1 MSPMRL
7 IILIVALV
15 AAGLAAFLVRGIAN
29 QQPAVVTG
37 PTETIERVV
46 EVEIAQQQ
54 VLVAKTD
61 LQIGTLLNP
70 EHFRWANW
78 PESTINPA
86 YFTQDFAPDAM
97 ETLTGSVVKTAM
109 FADEPI
115 MPQKMVQKGET
126 GYMAA
131 ILSPGKRAVTVEISP
146 ESASAGF
153 ILPDDRVDIIL
164 TEEVEPVGKG
174 NKDAP
179 PMMVTRTILENGR
192 VLAIDQTFGD
202 VDGIPTLTGS
212 TATMELTQPQA
223 ELLARA
229 ARVGTL
235 SLTLRSAADAGFNEG
250 EALANIDSLE
260 EVDSGSRKVMIYRSN
275 KVEAGGN

>member
-7 IILIVALV
+7 IILVVALV
-15 AAGLAAFLVRGIAN
+15 AAGLAAFLVRGLAN
-29 QQPAVVTG
+29 QQPTVVSG
-37 PTETIERVV
+37 PTETVERVV

-86 YFTQDFAPDAM
+86 YFTQEYAPDAM
-97 ETLTGSVVKTAM
+97 ETLTGSVVKSAM

-164 TEEVEPVGKG
+164 TEEVEPIG
-174 NKDAP
+174 NDDDAP

-250 EALANIDSLE
+250 EALANVDSLE

>member
-7 IILIVALV
+7 IILAVALI
-15 AAGLAAFLVRGIAN
+15 AAGAAAFLVRNLAS
-29 QQPAVVTG
+29 QQPTVVTG
-37 PTETIERVV
+37 PAETVERIV
-46 EVEIAQQQ
+46 EVEVSQQQ

-61 LQIGTLLNP
+61 LTIGTLLNP

-97 ETLTGSVVKTAM
+97 ETLTGSVVKTPL

-115 MPQKMVQKGET
+115 MPQKIVQKGET

-131 ILSPGKRAVTVEISP
+131 ILAPGKRAVTVEISP

-164 TEEVEPVGKG
+164 TEEVEQVG
-174 NKDAP
+174 NADEDAP
-179 PMMVTRTILENGR
+179 PLMVTTTILENGR

-212 TATMELTQPQA
+212 TATMELTQQQA

-250 EALANIDSLE
+250 EAHANIDSLE
-260 EVDSGSRKVMIYRSN
+260 QVSSGHKKVMIYRSN
-275 KVEAGGN
+275 KVEAGGT

>member
-7 IILIVALV
+7 IILAVALV
-15 AAGLAAFLVRGIAN
+15 AAGLAAFLVRNLAN
-29 QQPAVVTG
+29 QQPTVVEG
-37 PTETIERVV
+37 PSQTVERIV
-46 EVEIAQQQ
+46 EVEVSQQQ

-61 LQIGTLLNP
+61 LKIGTLLTP

-86 YFTQDFAPDAM
+86 YFTQEFTPDAM
-97 ETLTGSVVKTAM
+97 ETLTGSVVKSAM
-109 FADEPI
+109 WADEPI
-115 MPQKMVQKGET
+115 MPPKIVQKGET
-126 GYMAA
+126 GFMAA
-131 ILSPGKRAVTVEISP
+131 LLPAGKRAVTVEISP

-153 ILPDDRVDIIL
+153 ILPDDRVDILL
-164 TEEVEPVGKG
+164 TEEVEQVG
-174 NKDAP
+174 NADDDAP
-179 PMMVTRTILENGR
+179 PLMVTTTILENGR

-212 TATMELTQPQA
+212 TATMELTQQQA

-250 EALANIDSLE
+250 EALADDDSLDQ
-260 EVDSGSRKVMIYRSN
+260 VNTGSKRVMIYRSN
-275 KVEAGGN
+275 KVEAGGS

>member
-7 IILIVALV
+7 VILAVALV
-15 AAGLAAFLVRGIAN
+15 AAGLAAFLVRNLAS
-29 QQPAVVTG
+29 QQPTVVSG
-37 PTETIERVV
+37 PTETVERIV
-46 EVEIAQQQ
+46 EVEVSQQK

-61 LQIGTLLNP
+61 LTIGTLLTP
-70 EHFRWANW
+70 EDFKWANW
-78 PESTINPA
+78 PEATINPA

-97 ETLTGSVVKTAM
+97 EKLTGSVVRSAM
-109 FADEPI
+109 YADEPV
-115 MPQKMVQKGET
+115 MPQKVVQKGET
-126 GYMAA
+126 GFMAA
-131 ILSPGKRAVTVEISP
+131 ILGAGKRAVTVEISP

-164 TEEVEPVGKG
+164 TEQVEQVGAG
-174 NKDAP
+174 EDAP
-179 PMMVTRTILENGR
+179 ALMVTKTIMENAR

-212 TATMELTQPQA
+212 TATMELTQDQA
-223 ELLARA
+223 ELLARS

-250 EALANIDSLE
+250 EALANIDSLDR
-260 EVDSGSRKVMIYRSN
+260 VKSGTGKVMIYRSN
-275 KVEAGGN
+275 KVEAGGS